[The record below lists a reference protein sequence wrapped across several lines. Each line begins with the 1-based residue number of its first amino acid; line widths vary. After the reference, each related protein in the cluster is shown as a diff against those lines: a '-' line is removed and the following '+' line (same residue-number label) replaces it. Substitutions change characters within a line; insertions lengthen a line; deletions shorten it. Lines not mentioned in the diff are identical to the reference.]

1 VYQLN
6 ETEARHELPEE
17 PVVVAPVVVAPV
29 VVAPVVVASLPARR
43 GGRGRGRSYARLH
56 VVRVP
61 GGFAHVEDRPAIER
75 V

>member
-17 PVVVAPVVVAPV
+17 PVVVEPVMVAHLPV
-29 VVAPVVVASLPARR
+29 RR
-43 GGRGRGRSYARLH
+43 GGRGRSYARLR

-61 GGFAHVEDRPAIER
+61 GGFAYVEDRPAIER

>member
-43 GGRGRGRSYARLH
+43 GGRGRSYARLR

-61 GGFAHVEDRPAIER
+61 GGFAYVEDRPAIER